1 MFFFTDIGTI
11 LSNYLN
17 YASTYGKDIRTTEIL
32 TYTEAVCIMDCM
44 IYQKFGLIIILIIL
58 VIFGGTAG
66 YQLIEGWTFIEALY
80 MTVITISTVG
90 FKEVG
95 QLSGTGRIFT
105 IFLILGGIVV
115 ITSGISLIF
124 SSIIEGTFGEIIRR
138 QRMEKKLARIKS
150 HFIICGFGAVGEDV
164 VNEFIRENK
173 PFVLIEKDKVILDK
187 LLKEFPDTIFVIG
200 DATDDEIL
208 KTAQIEKAKGI
219 LAVLGKTADNLY
231 ICLSARSLNPNLR
244 IIARVIE
251 SESID
256 KLKKAGADY
265 VFSPEKIGGIRLAAA
280 ALKPAVTSFLDAI
293 IRGEYL
299 DLILDEVK
307 VQKHSSI
314 VRKTLQESEIS
325 KNIGIIISAIKS
337 ANMDKLIFN
346 PSSKTIINPSDI
358 LIVFGSSNQ
367 IKQLKKI
374 CS

>member
-1 MFFFTDIGTI
+1 MI
-11 LSNYLN
+11 L
-17 YASTYGKDIRTTEIL
+17 
-32 TYTEAVCIMDCM
+32 
-44 IYQKFGLIIILIIL
+44 L

-66 YQLIEGWTFIEALY
+66 YQIIEGWTFIEALY

-95 QLSGTGRIFT
+95 QLSTAGRIFT

-150 HFIICGFGAVGEDV
+150 HFIICGYGAVGEDV

-173 PFVLIEKDKVILDK
+173 PFVLIEKDKLILDK
-187 LLKEFPDTIFVIG
+187 LLKEFPNTIFVIG

-208 KTAQIEKAKGI
+208 KNAQIEKAKGI

-231 ICLSARSLNPNLR
+231 ICLSARSLNPKLR

-299 DLILDEVK
+299 DLVLNEVE
-307 VQKHSSI
+307 VQEHSSI
-314 VRKTLQESEIS
+314 ARKTLKESEIS
-325 KNIGIIISAIKS
+325 KNIGVIISAIKS
-337 ANMDKLIFN
+337 ANMDKLNFN
-346 PSSKTIINPSDI
+346 PSSKTIINPGDI
-358 LIVFGSSNQ
+358 LIVFGSLDQ

>member
-1 MFFFTDIGTI
+1 M
-11 LSNYLN
+11 
-17 YASTYGKDIRTTEIL
+17 
-32 TYTEAVCIMDCM
+32 
-44 IYQKFGLIIILIIL
+44 L

-66 YQLIEGWTFIEALY
+66 YQIIEGWTFIEALY
-80 MTVITISTVG
+80 MTIITISTVG

-95 QLSGTGRIFT
+95 QLSNGGRIFT

-138 QRMEKKLARIKS
+138 QRMEKKLAKIRN

-173 PFVLIEKDKVILDK
+173 PFVLIEKDKLILDK
-187 LLKEFPDTIFVIG
+187 VLKEFPDTIYVFG

-208 KTAQIEKAKGI
+208 KNAQIEKAKGV

-231 ICLSARSLNPNLR
+231 ICLSARSLNAKLR

-299 DLILDEVK
+299 DLVLNEVE
-307 VQKHSSI
+307 VQEHSSI

-337 ANMDKLIFN
+337 ANTDKLIFN
-346 PSSKTIINPSDI
+346 PSSKTIINPGDI
-358 LIVFGSSNQ
+358 LIVFGSLDQ

>member
-1 MFFFTDIGTI
+1 MN
-11 LSNYLN
+11 SM
-17 YASTYGKDIRTTEIL
+17 
-32 TYTEAVCIMDCM
+32 V
-44 IYQKFGLIIILIIL
+44 YQKFVLTIILIVL
-58 VIFGGTAG
+58 VIFGGTVG
-66 YQLIEGWTFIEALY
+66 YQIIEGWSFIEALY
-80 MTVITISTVG
+80 MTIITISTVG

-95 QLSGTGRIFT
+95 QLSNAGRIFT
-105 IFLILGGIVV
+105 IFLILGGIIV

-138 QRMEKKLARIKS
+138 QRMEKKLAKIKN

-173 PFVLIEKDKVILDK
+173 PFVLIEKDKNVLNK
-187 LLKEFPDTIFVIG
+187 LLKEFPGIIFVIG

-208 KTAQIEKAKGI
+208 KNAQIEKAKGI

-231 ICLSARSLNPNLR
+231 ICLSARSLNPKLR

-299 DLILDEVK
+299 DLVLNEVE
-307 VQKHSSI
+307 VQEHSSI
-314 VRKTLQESEIS
+314 VRKIGLKLQRATPIR
-325 KNIGIIISAIKS
+325 NIVIRF
-337 ANMDKLIFN
+337 LI
-346 PSSKTIINPSDI
+346 
-358 LIVFGSSNQ
+358 G
-367 IKQLKKI
+367 
-374 CS
+374 

>member
-1 MFFFTDIGTI
+1 MN
-11 LSNYLN
+11 SM
-17 YASTYGKDIRTTEIL
+17 
-32 TYTEAVCIMDCM
+32 V
-44 IYQKFGLIIILIIL
+44 YQKFVLTIILIVL
-58 VIFGGTAG
+58 VIFGGTVG
-66 YQLIEGWTFIEALY
+66 YQIIEGWSFIEALY
-80 MTVITISTVG
+80 MTIITISTVG

-95 QLSGTGRIFT
+95 QLSNAGRIFT
-105 IFLILGGIVV
+105 IFLILGGIIV

-138 QRMEKKLARIKS
+138 QRMEKKLAKIKN

-173 PFVLIEKDKVILDK
+173 PFVLIEKDKNVLNK
-187 LLKEFPDTIFVIG
+187 LLKEFPGIIFVIG

-208 KTAQIEKAKGI
+208 KNAQIEKAKGI

-231 ICLSARSLNPNLR
+231 ICLSARSLNPKLR

-299 DLILDEVK
+299 DLVLNEVE
-307 VQKHSSI
+307 VQEHSSI
-314 VRKTLQESEIS
+314 VRKTLKESEIS

-337 ANMDKLIFN
+337 ANTDKLIFN

-358 LIVFGSSNQ
+358 LIVFGSSDQ

>member
-1 MFFFTDIGTI
+1 
-11 LSNYLN
+11 
-17 YASTYGKDIRTTEIL
+17 
-32 TYTEAVCIMDCM
+32 M

-66 YQLIEGWTFIEALY
+66 YQIIEGWTFIEALY

-208 KTAQIEKAKGI
+208 KNAQIEKAKGI

-231 ICLSARSLNPNLR
+231 ICLSARSLNPKLR

-299 DLILDEVK
+299 DLVLNEVE
-307 VQKHSSI
+307 VQEHSSI
-314 VRKTLQESEIS
+314 VRKTLKESEIS
-325 KNIGIIISAIKS
+325 KNIGVIISAIKS
-337 ANMDKLIFN
+337 ANTDKLNFN

>member
-1 MFFFTDIGTI
+1 MN
-11 LSNYLN
+11 SM
-17 YASTYGKDIRTTEIL
+17 
-32 TYTEAVCIMDCM
+32 V
-44 IYQKFGLIIILIIL
+44 YQKFVLTIILIVL
-58 VIFGGTAG
+58 VIFGGTVG
-66 YQLIEGWTFIEALY
+66 YQIIEGWSFIEALY
-80 MTVITISTVG
+80 MTIITISTVG

-95 QLSGTGRIFT
+95 QLSNAGRIFT
-105 IFLILGGIVV
+105 IFLILGGIIV

-138 QRMEKKLARIKS
+138 QRMEKKLAKIKN

-173 PFVLIEKDKVILDK
+173 PFVLIEKDKNVLNK
-187 LLKEFPDTIFVIG
+187 LLKEFPGIIFVIG

-208 KTAQIEKAKGI
+208 KNAQIEKAKGI

-231 ICLSARSLNPNLR
+231 ICLSARSLNPKLR

-299 DLILDEVK
+299 DLVLNEVE
-307 VQKHSSI
+307 VQEHSHI
-314 VRKTLQESEIS
+314 VRKTLKESEIS

-337 ANMDKLIFN
+337 ANTDKLIFN
-346 PSSKTIINPSDI
+346 PSSKTIVNPSDI
-358 LIVFGSSNQ
+358 LIVFGSSDQ

>member
-1 MFFFTDIGTI
+1 M
-11 LSNYLN
+11 
-17 YASTYGKDIRTTEIL
+17 
-32 TYTEAVCIMDCM
+32 V
-44 IYQKFGLIIILIIL
+44 YQKFVLTIILIVL
-58 VIFGGTAG
+58 VSFGGTVG
-66 YQLIEGWTFIEALY
+66 YQIIEGWSFIEALY
-80 MTVITISTVG
+80 MTIITISTVG

-95 QLSGTGRIFT
+95 QLSNAGRIFT
-105 IFLILGGIVV
+105 IFLILGGIIV

-138 QRMEKKLARIKS
+138 QRMEKKLAKIKN

-173 PFVLIEKDKVILDK
+173 PFVLIEKDKNVLNK
-187 LLKEFPDTIFVIG
+187 LLKEFPGIIFVIG

-208 KTAQIEKAKGI
+208 KNAQIEKAKGI

-231 ICLSARSLNPNLR
+231 ICLSARSLNPKLR

-299 DLILDEVK
+299 DLVLNEVE
-307 VQKHSSI
+307 VQEHSSI
-314 VRKTLQESEIS
+314 VRKTLKESEIS

-337 ANMDKLIFN
+337 ANTDKLIFN
-346 PSSKTIINPSDI
+346 PSSKTIVNPSDI
-358 LIVFGSSNQ
+358 LIVFGSSDQ

>member
-1 MFFFTDIGTI
+1 M
-11 LSNYLN
+11 
-17 YASTYGKDIRTTEIL
+17 L
-32 TYTEAVCIMDCM
+32 T
-44 IYQKFGLIIILIIL
+44 IILIVL
-58 VIFGGTAG
+58 VIFGGTVG
-66 YQLIEGWTFIEALY
+66 YQIIEGWSFIEALY
-80 MTVITISTVG
+80 MTIITISTVG

-95 QLSGTGRIFT
+95 QLSNAGRIFT
-105 IFLILGGIVV
+105 IFLILGGIIV

-138 QRMEKKLARIKS
+138 QRMEKKLAKIKN

-173 PFVLIEKDKVILDK
+173 PFVLIEKDKNVLNK
-187 LLKEFPDTIFVIG
+187 LLKEFPGIIFVIG

-208 KTAQIEKAKGI
+208 KNAQIEKAKGI

-231 ICLSARSLNPNLR
+231 ICLSARSLNPKLR

-299 DLILDEVK
+299 DLVLNEVE
-307 VQKHSSI
+307 VQEHSSI
-314 VRKTLQESEIS
+314 VRKTLKESEIS

-337 ANMDKLIFN
+337 ANTDKLIFN

-358 LIVFGSSNQ
+358 LIVFGSSDQ

>member
-1 MFFFTDIGTI
+1 MN
-11 LSNYLN
+11 SM
-17 YASTYGKDIRTTEIL
+17 
-32 TYTEAVCIMDCM
+32 V
-44 IYQKFGLIIILIIL
+44 YQKFVLTIILIVL
-58 VIFGGTAG
+58 VIFGGTVG
-66 YQLIEGWTFIEALY
+66 YQIIEGWSFIEALY
-80 MTVITISTVG
+80 MTIITISTVG

-95 QLSGTGRIFT
+95 QLSNAGRIFT
-105 IFLILGGIVV
+105 IFLILGGIIV

-138 QRMEKKLARIKS
+138 QRMEKKLAKIKN

-173 PFVLIEKDKVILDK
+173 PFVLIEKDKNVLNK
-187 LLKEFPDTIFVIG
+187 LLKEFPGIIFVIG

-208 KTAQIEKAKGI
+208 KNAQIEKAKGI

-231 ICLSARSLNPNLR
+231 ICLSARSLNPKLR

-299 DLILDEVK
+299 DLVLNEVE
-307 VQKHSSI
+307 VQEHSPI
-314 VRKTLQESEIS
+314 VRKTLKESEIS

-337 ANMDKLIFN
+337 ANTDKLIFN

-358 LIVFGSSNQ
+358 LIVFGSSDQ

>member
-1 MFFFTDIGTI
+1 M
-11 LSNYLN
+11 
-17 YASTYGKDIRTTEIL
+17 L
-32 TYTEAVCIMDCM
+32 T
-44 IYQKFGLIIILIIL
+44 IILIVL
-58 VIFGGTAG
+58 VIFGGTVG
-66 YQLIEGWTFIEALY
+66 YQIIEGWSFIEALY
-80 MTVITISTVG
+80 MTIITISTVG

-95 QLSGTGRIFT
+95 QLSNAGRIFT
-105 IFLILGGIVV
+105 IFLILGGIIV

-138 QRMEKKLARIKS
+138 QRMEKKLAKIKN

-173 PFVLIEKDKVILDK
+173 PFVLIEKDKNVLNK
-187 LLKEFPDTIFVIG
+187 LLKEFPGIIFVIG

-208 KTAQIEKAKGI
+208 KNAQIEKAKGI

-231 ICLSARSLNPNLR
+231 ICLSARSLNPKLR

-299 DLILDEVK
+299 DLVLNEVE
-307 VQKHSSI
+307 VQEHSSI
-314 VRKTLQESEIS
+314 VRKTLKESEIS

-337 ANMDKLIFN
+337 ATTDKLIFN

-358 LIVFGSSNQ
+358 LIVFGSSDQ

>member
-1 MFFFTDIGTI
+1 
-11 LSNYLN
+11 
-17 YASTYGKDIRTTEIL
+17 
-32 TYTEAVCIMDCM
+32 M

-66 YQLIEGWTFIEALY
+66 YQIIEGWTFIEALY
-80 MTVITISTVG
+80 MTIITISTVG

-95 QLSGTGRIFT
+95 QLSNAGRIFT

-138 QRMEKKLARIKS
+138 QRMEKKLAKIRN

-173 PFVLIEKDKVILDK
+173 PFVLIEKDKLILDK
-187 LLKEFPDTIFVIG
+187 VLKEFPDTIYVFG

-208 KTAQIEKAKGI
+208 KNAQIEKAKGV
-219 LAVLGKTADNLY
+219 LAVLGKTTDNLY
-231 ICLSARSLNPNLR
+231 ICLSARSLNPKLR

-299 DLILDEVK
+299 DLVLNEVE
-307 VQKHSSI
+307 VQEHSSI

-325 KNIGIIISAIKS
+325 KNIGIIIPAIKS
-337 ANMDKLIFN
+337 ANTDKLIFN
-346 PSSKTIINPSDI
+346 PSSKTIINPGDI
-358 LIVFGSSNQ
+358 LIVFGSLDQ
-367 IKQLKKI
+367 IKQLKKM

>member
-1 MFFFTDIGTI
+1 MN
-11 LSNYLN
+11 SM
-17 YASTYGKDIRTTEIL
+17 
-32 TYTEAVCIMDCM
+32 V
-44 IYQKFGLIIILIIL
+44 YQKFVLTIILIVL
-58 VIFGGTAG
+58 VIFGGTVG
-66 YQLIEGWTFIEALY
+66 YQIIEGWSFIEALY
-80 MTVITISTVG
+80 MTIITISTVG

-95 QLSGTGRIFT
+95 QLSNAGRIFT
-105 IFLILGGIVV
+105 IFLILGGIIV

-138 QRMEKKLARIKS
+138 QRMEKKLAKIKN
-150 HFIICGFGAVGEDV
+150 HFIICGFGAVSEDV

-173 PFVLIEKDKVILDK
+173 PFVLIEKDKNVLNK
-187 LLKEFPDTIFVIG
+187 LLKEFPGILFVIG

-208 KTAQIEKAKGI
+208 KNAQIEKAKGI

-231 ICLSARSLNPNLR
+231 ICLSARSLNPKLR

-299 DLILDEVK
+299 DLVLNEVE
-307 VQKHSSI
+307 VQEHSSI
-314 VRKTLQESEIS
+314 VRKTLKESEIS

-337 ANMDKLIFN
+337 ATTDKLIFN

-358 LIVFGSSNQ
+358 LIVFGSSDQ

>member
-1 MFFFTDIGTI
+1 M
-11 LSNYLN
+11 
-17 YASTYGKDIRTTEIL
+17 
-32 TYTEAVCIMDCM
+32 
-44 IYQKFGLIIILIIL
+44 L

-66 YQLIEGWTFIEALY
+66 YQIIEGWTFIEALY
-80 MTVITISTVG
+80 MTIITISTVG

-95 QLSGTGRIFT
+95 QLSNGGRIFT

-138 QRMEKKLARIKS
+138 QRMEKKLAKIRN

-173 PFVLIEKDKVILDK
+173 PFVLIEKDKNVLNK
-187 LLKEFPDTIFVIG
+187 LLKEFPGTILVIG

-208 KTAQIEKAKGI
+208 KNAQIEKAKGV

-231 ICLSARSLNPNLR
+231 ICLSARSLNAKLR

-299 DLILDEVK
+299 DLVLNEVE
-307 VQKHSSI
+307 VQEHSSI

-337 ANMDKLIFN
+337 ANTDKLIFN
-346 PSSKTIINPSDI
+346 PSSKTIINPGDI
-358 LIVFGSSNQ
+358 LIVFGSLDQ

>member
-1 MFFFTDIGTI
+1 M
-11 LSNYLN
+11 
-17 YASTYGKDIRTTEIL
+17 
-32 TYTEAVCIMDCM
+32 
-44 IYQKFGLIIILIIL
+44 IIL

-66 YQLIEGWTFIEALY
+66 YQIIEGWTFIEALY
-80 MTVITISTVG
+80 MTIITISTVG

-95 QLSGTGRIFT
+95 QLSNAGRIFT

-138 QRMEKKLARIKS
+138 QRMEKKLAKIRN

-173 PFVLIEKDKVILDK
+173 PFVLIEKDKLILDK
-187 LLKEFPDTIFVIG
+187 VLKEFPDTIYVFG

-208 KTAQIEKAKGI
+208 KNAQIEKAKGV
-219 LAVLGKTADNLY
+219 LAVLGKTTDNLY
-231 ICLSARSLNPNLR
+231 ICLSARSLNPKLR

-299 DLILDEVK
+299 DLVLNEVE
-307 VQKHSSI
+307 VQEHSSI

-337 ANMDKLIFN
+337 ANTDKLIFN
-346 PSSKTIINPSDI
+346 PSSKTIINPGDI
-358 LIVFGSSNQ
+358 LIVFGSLDQ

>member
-1 MFFFTDIGTI
+1 M
-11 LSNYLN
+11 
-17 YASTYGKDIRTTEIL
+17 
-32 TYTEAVCIMDCM
+32 
-44 IYQKFGLIIILIIL
+44 
-58 VIFGGTAG
+58 IFGGTAG
-66 YQLIEGWTFIEALY
+66 YQIIEGWTFIEALY

-208 KTAQIEKAKGI
+208 KNAQIEKAKGI

-231 ICLSARSLNPNLR
+231 ICLSARSLNPKLR

-299 DLILDEVK
+299 DLVLNEVE
-307 VQKHSSI
+307 VQEHSSI
-314 VRKTLQESEIS
+314 VRKTLKESEIS
-325 KNIGIIISAIKS
+325 KNIGVIISAIKS
-337 ANMDKLIFN
+337 ANTDKLNFN

>member
-1 MFFFTDIGTI
+1 M
-11 LSNYLN
+11 
-17 YASTYGKDIRTTEIL
+17 L
-32 TYTEAVCIMDCM
+32 T
-44 IYQKFGLIIILIIL
+44 IILIVL
-58 VIFGGTAG
+58 VIFGGTVG
-66 YQLIEGWTFIEALY
+66 YQIIEGWSFIEALY
-80 MTVITISTVG
+80 MTIITISTVG

-95 QLSGTGRIFT
+95 QLSNAGRIFT
-105 IFLILGGIVV
+105 IFLILGGIII

-138 QRMEKKLARIKS
+138 QRMEKKLAKIKN

-173 PFVLIEKDKVILDK
+173 PFVLIEKDKNVLNK
-187 LLKEFPDTIFVIG
+187 LLKEFPGIIFVIG

-208 KTAQIEKAKGI
+208 KNAQIEKAKGI

-231 ICLSARSLNPNLR
+231 ICLSARSLNPKLR

-299 DLILDEVK
+299 DLVLNEVE
-307 VQKHSSI
+307 VQEHSSI
-314 VRKTLQESEIS
+314 VRKTLKESEIS

-337 ANMDKLIFN
+337 ATTDKLIFN

-358 LIVFGSSNQ
+358 LIVFGSSDQ

>member
-1 MFFFTDIGTI
+1 M
-11 LSNYLN
+11 
-17 YASTYGKDIRTTEIL
+17 
-32 TYTEAVCIMDCM
+32 V
-44 IYQKFGLIIILIIL
+44 YQKFVLTIILIVL
-58 VIFGGTAG
+58 VIFGGTVG
-66 YQLIEGWTFIEALY
+66 YQIIEGWSFIEALY
-80 MTVITISTVG
+80 MTIITISTVG

-95 QLSGTGRIFT
+95 QLSNAGRIFT
-105 IFLILGGIVV
+105 IFLILGGIIV

-138 QRMEKKLARIKS
+138 QRMEKKLAKIKN

-173 PFVLIEKDKVILDK
+173 PFVLIEKDKNVLNK
-187 LLKEFPDTIFVIG
+187 LLKEFPGIIFVIG

-208 KTAQIEKAKGI
+208 KNAQIEKAKGI

-231 ICLSARSLNPNLR
+231 ICLSARSLNPKLR

-299 DLILDEVK
+299 DLVLNEVE
-307 VQKHSSI
+307 VQEHSSI
-314 VRKTLQESEIS
+314 VRKTLKESEIS

-337 ANMDKLIFN
+337 ATTDKLIFN

-358 LIVFGSSNQ
+358 LIVFGSSDQ

>member
-1 MFFFTDIGTI
+1 
-11 LSNYLN
+11 
-17 YASTYGKDIRTTEIL
+17 
-32 TYTEAVCIMDCM
+32 MDYM
-44 IYQKFGLIIILIIL
+44 IYQKLGLIIVLIIL

-66 YQLIEGWTFIEALY
+66 YQIIEGWTFIEALY
-80 MTVITISTVG
+80 MTIITISTVG

-115 ITSGISLIF
+115 ITGGISLIF

-138 QRMEKKLARIKS
+138 QRMEKKLAKIKS
-150 HFIICGFGAVGEDV
+150 HFIICGYGAVGEDV
-164 VNEFIRENK
+164 VNEFIRAK
-173 PFVLIEKDKVILDK
+173 QPFLLIEKDKGILDK
-187 LLKEFPDTIFVIG
+187 LLKDFPDTIYIIG

-208 KTAQIEKAKGI
+208 RSAQIKKAKGV

-231 ICLSARSLNPNLR
+231 ICLSARSLNANLR

-280 ALKPAVTSFLDAI
+280 ALRPAVTSFLDTI

-299 DLILDEVK
+299 DLILDEVE
-307 VQKHSSI
+307 VQEHSSI
-314 VRKTLQESEIS
+314 VRKTLKESEIS
-325 KNIGIIISAIKS
+325 KNIGIIIPAIKS

-346 PSSKTIINPSDI
+346 PSSETKINPNDI
-358 LIVFGSSNQ
+358 LIVFGSSDQ

>member
-1 MFFFTDIGTI
+1 M
-11 LSNYLN
+11 
-17 YASTYGKDIRTTEIL
+17 
-32 TYTEAVCIMDCM
+32 V
-44 IYQKFGLIIILIIL
+44 YQKFVLTIILIVL
-58 VIFGGTAG
+58 VIFGGTVG
-66 YQLIEGWTFIEALY
+66 YQIIEGWSFIEALY
-80 MTVITISTVG
+80 MTIITISTVG

-95 QLSGTGRIFT
+95 QLSNAGRIFT
-105 IFLILGGIVV
+105 IFLILGGIIV

-138 QRMEKKLARIKS
+138 QRMEKKLAKIKN

-173 PFVLIEKDKVILDK
+173 PFVLIEKDKNVLNK
-187 LLKEFPDTIFVIG
+187 LLKEFPGIIFVIG

-208 KTAQIEKAKGI
+208 KNAQIEKAKGI

-231 ICLSARSLNPNLR
+231 ICLSARSLNPKLR

-299 DLILDEVK
+299 DLVLNEVE
-307 VQKHSSI
+307 VQEHSSI
-314 VRKTLQESEIS
+314 VRKTLKESEIS

-337 ANMDKLIFN
+337 ANTDKLIFN

-358 LIVFGSSNQ
+358 LIVFGSSDQ

>member
-1 MFFFTDIGTI
+1 M
-11 LSNYLN
+11 
-17 YASTYGKDIRTTEIL
+17 
-32 TYTEAVCIMDCM
+32 V
-44 IYQKFGLIIILIIL
+44 YQKFVLTIILIVL
-58 VIFGGTAG
+58 VIFGGTVG
-66 YQLIEGWTFIEALY
+66 YQIIEGWSFIEALY
-80 MTVITISTVG
+80 MTIITISTVG

-95 QLSGTGRIFT
+95 QLSNAGRIFT
-105 IFLILGGIVV
+105 IFLILGGIIV

-138 QRMEKKLARIKS
+138 QRMEKKLAKIKN

-173 PFVLIEKDKVILDK
+173 PFVLIEKDKNVLNK
-187 LLKEFPDTIFVIG
+187 LLKEFPGIIFVIG

-208 KTAQIEKAKGI
+208 KNAQIEKAKGI

-231 ICLSARSLNPNLR
+231 ICLSARSLNPKLR

-299 DLILDEVK
+299 DLVLNEVE
-307 VQKHSSI
+307 VQEHSHI
-314 VRKTLQESEIS
+314 VRKTLKESEIS

-337 ANMDKLIFN
+337 ANTDKLIFN
-346 PSSKTIINPSDI
+346 PSSKTIVNPSDI
-358 LIVFGSSNQ
+358 LIVFGSSDQ

>member
-1 MFFFTDIGTI
+1 
-11 LSNYLN
+11 
-17 YASTYGKDIRTTEIL
+17 
-32 TYTEAVCIMDCM
+32 M

-66 YQLIEGWTFIEALY
+66 YQIIEGWTFIEALY
-80 MTVITISTVG
+80 MTIITISTVG

-95 QLSGTGRIFT
+95 QLSNAGRIFT

-138 QRMEKKLARIKS
+138 QRMEKKLAKIRN

-173 PFVLIEKDKVILDK
+173 PFVLIEKDKNVLNK
-187 LLKEFPDTIFVIG
+187 LLKEFPGTILVIG

-208 KTAQIEKAKGI
+208 KNAQIEKAKGV

-231 ICLSARSLNPNLR
+231 ICLSARSLNAKLR

-299 DLILDEVK
+299 DLVLNEVE
-307 VQKHSSI
+307 VQEHSSI

-337 ANMDKLIFN
+337 ANTDKLIFN
-346 PSSKTIINPSDI
+346 PSSKTIINPGDI
-358 LIVFGSSNQ
+358 LIVFGSLDQ

>member
-1 MFFFTDIGTI
+1 
-11 LSNYLN
+11 
-17 YASTYGKDIRTTEIL
+17 
-32 TYTEAVCIMDCM
+32 M

-66 YQLIEGWTFIEALY
+66 YQIIEGWTFIEALY
-80 MTVITISTVG
+80 MTIITISTVG

-95 QLSGTGRIFT
+95 QLSNAGRIFT

-138 QRMEKKLARIKS
+138 QRMEKKLAKIRN

-173 PFVLIEKDKVILDK
+173 PFVLIEKDKLILDK
-187 LLKEFPDTIFVIG
+187 VLKEFPDTIYVFG

-208 KTAQIEKAKGI
+208 KNAQIEKAKGV
-219 LAVLGKTADNLY
+219 LAVLGKTTDNLY
-231 ICLSARSLNPNLR
+231 ICLSARSLNPKLR

-299 DLILDEVK
+299 DLVLNEVE
-307 VQKHSSI
+307 VQEHSSI

-337 ANMDKLIFN
+337 ANTDKLIFN
-346 PSSKTIINPSDI
+346 PSSKTIINPGDI
-358 LIVFGSSNQ
+358 LIVFGSLDQ
-367 IKQLKKI
+367 IKQLKKM

>member
-1 MFFFTDIGTI
+1 MN
-11 LSNYLN
+11 SM
-17 YASTYGKDIRTTEIL
+17 
-32 TYTEAVCIMDCM
+32 V
-44 IYQKFGLIIILIIL
+44 YQKFVLTIILIVL
-58 VIFGGTAG
+58 VIFGGTVG
-66 YQLIEGWTFIEALY
+66 YQIIEGWSFIEALY
-80 MTVITISTVG
+80 MTIITISTVG

-95 QLSGTGRIFT
+95 QLSNAGRIFT
-105 IFLILGGIVV
+105 IFLILGGIIV

-138 QRMEKKLARIKS
+138 QRMEKKLAKIKN

-173 PFVLIEKDKVILDK
+173 PFVLIEKDKNVLNK
-187 LLKEFPDTIFVIG
+187 LLKEFPGIIFVIG

-208 KTAQIEKAKGI
+208 KNAQIEKAKGI

-231 ICLSARSLNPNLR
+231 ICLSARSLNPKLR

-299 DLILDEVK
+299 DLVLNEVE
-307 VQKHSSI
+307 VQEHSSI
-314 VRKTLQESEIS
+314 VKKTLKESEIS

-337 ANMDKLIFN
+337 ANTDKLIFN

-358 LIVFGSSNQ
+358 LIVFGSSDQ

>member
-1 MFFFTDIGTI
+1 
-11 LSNYLN
+11 
-17 YASTYGKDIRTTEIL
+17 
-32 TYTEAVCIMDCM
+32 MDCM

-66 YQLIEGWTFIEALY
+66 YQIIEGWTFIEALY
-80 MTVITISTVG
+80 MTIITISTVG

-95 QLSGTGRIFT
+95 QLSNAGRIFT

-138 QRMEKKLARIKS
+138 QRMEKKLAKIRN

-173 PFVLIEKDKVILDK
+173 PFVLIEKDKNVLNK
-187 LLKEFPDTIFVIG
+187 LLKEFPGTILVIG

-208 KTAQIEKAKGI
+208 KNAQIEKAKGV

-231 ICLSARSLNPNLR
+231 ICLSARSLNAKLR

-299 DLILDEVK
+299 DLVLNEVE
-307 VQKHSSI
+307 VQEHSSI

-337 ANMDKLIFN
+337 ANTDKLIFN
-346 PSSKTIINPSDI
+346 PSSKTIINPGDI
-358 LIVFGSSNQ
+358 LIVFGSLDQ

>member
-1 MFFFTDIGTI
+1 MNSM
-11 LSNYLN
+11 L
-17 YASTYGKDIRTTEIL
+17 
-32 TYTEAVCIMDCM
+32 
-44 IYQKFGLIIILIIL
+44 YQKFVLTIILIVL
-58 VIFGGTAG
+58 VIFGGTVG
-66 YQLIEGWTFIEALY
+66 YQIIEGWSFIEALY
-80 MTVITISTVG
+80 MTIITISTVG

-95 QLSGTGRIFT
+95 QLSNAGRIFT
-105 IFLILGGIVV
+105 IFLILGGIIV

-138 QRMEKKLARIKS
+138 QRMEKKLAKIKN
-150 HFIICGFGAVGEDV
+150 HFIICGFGAVGEDI

-173 PFVLIEKDKVILDK
+173 PFVLIEKDKNVLNK
-187 LLKEFPDTIFVIG
+187 LLKEFPDIIFVIG

-208 KTAQIEKAKGI
+208 KNAQIEKAKGI

-231 ICLSARSLNPNLR
+231 ICLSARSLNPKLR

-299 DLILDEVK
+299 DPVLNEVE
-307 VQKHSSI
+307 VQEHSSI
-314 VRKTLQESEIS
+314 VRKTLKESEIS

-337 ANMDKLIFN
+337 ANTDKLIFN

-358 LIVFGSSNQ
+358 LIVFGSSDQ

>member
-1 MFFFTDIGTI
+1 M
-11 LSNYLN
+11 
-17 YASTYGKDIRTTEIL
+17 
-32 TYTEAVCIMDCM
+32 V
-44 IYQKFGLIIILIIL
+44 YQKFVLTIILIVL
-58 VIFGGTAG
+58 VIFGGTVG
-66 YQLIEGWTFIEALY
+66 YQIIEGWSFIEALY
-80 MTVITISTVG
+80 MTIITITTVG

-95 QLSGTGRIFT
+95 QLSNAGRIFT
-105 IFLILGGIVV
+105 IFLILGGIIV

-138 QRMEKKLARIKS
+138 QRMEKKLAKIKN

-173 PFVLIEKDKVILDK
+173 PFVLIEKDKNVLNK
-187 LLKEFPDTIFVIG
+187 LLKEFPGIIFVIG

-208 KTAQIEKAKGI
+208 KNAQIEKAKGI

-231 ICLSARSLNPNLR
+231 ICLSARSLNPKLR

-299 DLILDEVK
+299 DLVLNEVE
-307 VQKHSSI
+307 VQEDSSI
-314 VRKTLQESEIS
+314 VRKTLEESEIS

-337 ANMDKLIFN
+337 ANTDKLIFN
-346 PSSKTIINPSDI
+346 PSSKTIIKPSDI
-358 LIVFGSSNQ
+358 LIVFGSSDQ

>member
-1 MFFFTDIGTI
+1 
-11 LSNYLN
+11 
-17 YASTYGKDIRTTEIL
+17 
-32 TYTEAVCIMDCM
+32 M
-44 IYQKFGLIIILIIL
+44 IYQKFGLIIILIML

-66 YQLIEGWTFIEALY
+66 YQIIEGWTFIEALY
-80 MTVITISTVG
+80 MTIITISTVG

-95 QLSGTGRIFT
+95 QLSNGGRIFT

-138 QRMEKKLARIKS
+138 QRMEKKLAKIRN

-173 PFVLIEKDKVILDK
+173 PFVLIEKDKNVLNK
-187 LLKEFPDTIFVIG
+187 LLKEFPGTILVIG

-208 KTAQIEKAKGI
+208 KNAQIEKAKGV

-231 ICLSARSLNPNLR
+231 ICLSARSLNAKLR

-299 DLILDEVK
+299 DLVLNEVE
-307 VQKHSSI
+307 VQEHSSI

-337 ANMDKLIFN
+337 ANTDKLIFN
-346 PSSKTIINPSDI
+346 PSSKTIINPGDI
-358 LIVFGSSNQ
+358 LIVFGSLDQ

>member
-1 MFFFTDIGTI
+1 M
-11 LSNYLN
+11 
-17 YASTYGKDIRTTEIL
+17 
-32 TYTEAVCIMDCM
+32 
-44 IYQKFGLIIILIIL
+44 IIL

-66 YQLIEGWTFIEALY
+66 YQIIEGWTFIEALY
-80 MTVITISTVG
+80 MTIITISTVG

-95 QLSGTGRIFT
+95 QLSNGGRIFT

-150 HFIICGFGAVGEDV
+150 HFIICGYGAVGEDV

-173 PFVLIEKDKVILDK
+173 PFVLIEKDKLILDK
-187 LLKEFPDTIFVIG
+187 LLKEFPNTIFVIG

-208 KTAQIEKAKGI
+208 KNAQIEKAKGI

-231 ICLSARSLNPNLR
+231 ICLSARSLNPKLR

-299 DLILDEVK
+299 DLVLNEVE
-307 VQKHSSI
+307 VQEHSSI
-314 VRKTLQESEIS
+314 ARKTLKESEIS
-325 KNIGIIISAIKS
+325 KNIGVIISAIKS
-337 ANMDKLIFN
+337 ANMDKLNFN
-346 PSSKTIINPSDI
+346 PSSKTIINPGDI
-358 LIVFGSSNQ
+358 LIVFGSLDQ